1 MAKTMEHR
9 PSNWAVG
16 YLDDNA
22 QAHGQT
28 IREAMESATGTK
40 ATHDVVVAVYVDG
53 HLQFAGGDAYGG
65 PVPTRVAAKRQA
77 REILGRM
84 GEEGDCVVTEERHD

>member
-1 MAKTMEHR
+1 MSDKNNR

-28 IREAMESATGTK
+28 IREAME

-65 PVPTRVAAKRQA
+65 PVPTRYAAKRQA

>member
-1 MAKTMEHR
+1 MDKTMQNR
-9 PSNWAVG
+9 QSNWAVG

-28 IREAMESATGTK
+28 IQAASEAATGTK
-40 ATHDVVVAVYVDG
+40 ATHDVVVAVFVDG